1 MIINRRGQMLITLL
15 VFIMVALSI
24 AATSVSIIM
33 TNAQSTQS
41 TGQSM
46 EAYYAA
52 ETGIENASL
61 QLLRNPD
68 YTGETVYINE
78 RVSTVIDATHS
89 AQYVVTATGRSGIFT
104 RKIQAILD
112 YTDNVLSVISWQ
124 ELL

>member
-1 MIINRRGQMLITLL
+1 MLITLL